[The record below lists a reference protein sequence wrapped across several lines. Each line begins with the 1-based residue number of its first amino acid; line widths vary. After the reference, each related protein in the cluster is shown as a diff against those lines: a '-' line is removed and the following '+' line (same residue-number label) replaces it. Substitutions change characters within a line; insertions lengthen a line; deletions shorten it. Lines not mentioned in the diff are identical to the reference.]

1 MRAVGFME
9 FGGPEV
15 LQVIDVPEVH
25 PGQGEIRIKNHAA
38 TVNPTDLLARNGS
51 RAETMRT
58 DPPPYIPGMEIAGI
72 VDEIGEGTDSEF
84 SIGDKVL
91 GIVVTKG
98 AHGGYREQIVLNTKS
113 VVRMP
118 GGKTYAEACT
128 LPMNALTA
136 RQVIDRLN
144 LKPGEVICVTG
155 AAGAFGGYVI
165 QLAKSDGLTVVADAS
180 DKDVELVKN
189 LGADIVVGRG
199 PEFSEHV
206 RKYFRDGV
214 DGLADGAVLRDGAVP
229 ALKDGGAFSSVRGW
243 QGNGDRNI
251 RFEITSVRSYAFEK
265 SKLEKLR
272 DQVEEGVLTLRLAE
286 VFSPEN
292 ASEAHRR
299 LENGGIRGR
308 LVIQF

>member
-1 MRAVGFME
+1 MRAVGFKE

-25 PGQGEIRIKNHAA
+25 PGPGEIRIKNHAA

-118 GGKTYAEACT
+118 EGKTYA
-128 LPMNALTA
+128 
-136 RQVIDRLN
+136 
-144 LKPGEVICVTG
+144 
-155 AAGAFGGYVI
+155 
-165 QLAKSDGLTVVADAS
+165 
-180 DKDVELVKN
+180 
-189 LGADIVVGRG
+189 
-199 PEFSEHV
+199 
-206 RKYFRDGV
+206 
-214 DGLADGAVLRDGAVP
+214 
-229 ALKDGGAFSSVRGW
+229 
-243 QGNGDRNI
+243 
-251 RFEITSVRSYAFEK
+251 
-265 SKLEKLR
+265 
-272 DQVEEGVLTLRLAE
+272 
-286 VFSPEN
+286 
-292 ASEAHRR
+292 
-299 LENGGIRGR
+299 
-308 LVIQF
+308 